1 MEKKFAFRSWFAQRN
16 LLLAVCTLLLMACE
30 KQIAV
35 VPAALPDKLVV
46 EGVIENGQLPV
57 VYLTRSAA
65 FFEQLSASQVQQLF
79 VRNARLTLDD
89 GSRQV
94 PLVEVVAP
102 FGGTTVRF
110 YTCDPANPATAMR
123 GRLNTSYKLVIES
136 EGQRYEATTRIG
148 DTLRRIDSLWW
159 QQAPGTTAAN
169 RISVMS
175 RVTDPK
181 GFGNYIRYFTSVNDS
196 AFLPGINSVFDDL
209 LIDGTTYDIQ
219 VFRGVNR
226 NQNIEQED
234 FGFFSR
240 GQRVAVKL
248 CNIDKATFDFWRTW
262 EQNQQNLGNPFG
274 VPIKVLGNIS
284 NGALGYFGGY
294 AVQIKRLRI
303 PD

>member
-1 MEKKFAFRSWFAQRN
+1 VEKKLAFRSWFAQKN
-16 LLLAVCTLLLMACE
+16 LLLAVCTLLLACE

-57 VYLTRSAA
+57 VYLTRSTA
-65 FFEQLSASQVQQLF
+65 FFEQLSVSQVQQLF

-94 PLVEVVAP
+94 PLVEVEAP
-102 FGGTTVRF
+102 FGRSTVRF
-110 YTCDPANPATAMR
+110 YTCDPANPAMAMR
-123 GRLNTSYKLVIES
+123 GRLNTSYKLVIEC

-169 RISVMS
+169 RISVMA
-175 RVTDPK
+175 RMTDPK

-226 NQNIEQED
+226 NQNTEGDD

-240 GQRVAVKL
+240 GQRVAIKL

-274 VPIKVLGNIS
+274 VPVKVLGNIS

-294 AVQIKRLRI
+294 AVQITQLHI
-303 PD
+303 PN

>member
-1 MEKKFAFRSWFAQRN
+1 MEKKLAFRSWFAQKN
-16 LLLAVCTLLLMACE
+16 LLLAVCTLLLACE

-57 VYLTRSAA
+57 VYLTRSTA
-65 FFEQLSASQVQQLF
+65 FFEQLSVSQVQQLF

-94 PLVEVVAP
+94 PLVEVEAP
-102 FGGTTVRF
+102 FGRSTVRF
-110 YTCDPANPATAMR
+110 YTCDPANPAMAMR
-123 GRLNTSYKLVIES
+123 GRLNTSYKLVIEC

-169 RISVMS
+169 RISVMA
-175 RVTDPK
+175 RMTDPK

-226 NQNIEQED
+226 NQNTEGDD

-240 GQRVAVKL
+240 GQRVAIKL

-274 VPIKVLGNIS
+274 VPVKVLGNIS

-294 AVQIKRLRI
+294 AVQITQLHI
-303 PD
+303 PN